1 MEFLFDNP
9 NIEIKIDEIENKNK
23 NDNILS
29 PFDIDIKLNNNNENG
44 MEIEEN
50 GEEEKEI
57 IENQDKNNL
66 TNYTLNLFFKLDDYY
81 LVNQIKIMK
90 NNNFDKNIK
99 INDIKFKNINTKE
112 WEEAYYY
119 APDTKDIIL
128 DSNESI
134 TIFSVGL
141 TNNIHLSLLIN
152 EIEKNQKDLI
162 LKEIKDSI
170 LKIIIHSQYIYSI
183 PNSTILM
190 TLLNLKNYFL
200 NYSSYNHIPIE
211 EQPKSIIHNYLC
223 SLFLTSIAMI
233 QSRLY
238 IQSSELLK
246 TLQNFI
252 LQNQKNVDVINFCK
266 IFFEI
271 DKSETEIIKICI
283 IKIELVKS
291 LCMFEHGHIHIF
303 LNCLKHCVKV
313 NDKNDYSWIS
323 ETVSFN
329 KVNELVSDKY
339 YIQNFLQKYGDKIS
353 DLITRY
359 LTNKSEIIKFSI
371 LKIVEFIIDY
381 NPLILFKYLDNIVY
395 FLFKTSYYTNDNFSK
410 NNNNQNSMNVN
421 CKLSEVFEENE
432 IIFPQKLYESFI
444 SNNSKPHKLQ
454 SKEIF
459 KENSKNKN
467 SISQVLQKQINYTIL
482 TITTNI
488 PSFDDEIIINILDKV
503 SSFLFEI
510 LRTTD
515 KDNVV
520 YIFSINLLKKCYETI
535 TYNISTND
543 LISLFILGLKNN
555 IKDLFKEYLSF
566 QTITNSNKVN
576 RKSSKEAKES
586 IQAITA
592 KNNVMNTLCNTSA
605 LIENSKIG
613 NLLILIL
620 DKVSDYNINSDNS
633 IFIDIAEY
641 ISTLIFFLKDDEVEN
656 ENEKDF
662 AIFYLYLLLEL
673 CLLVNF
679 PNEKLDIKRRIC
691 ELSKYESESQNE
703 VNVTTMKFIE
713 ILFNLENFTL
723 FNKKSYILFE
733 ITLDILTKIKML
745 YDTNNEIFSYEKFF
759 LPQYKSLNVYLEN
772 GIFSDNIQY
781 LIKTIPL
788 CEMKNDEFIIAFKN
802 IFSKFL
808 KNFENFYTE
817 ESFLLSTQF
826 LDKIKF
832 FIDKAVFEEITQAIV
847 NKSHYKG
854 NPFKQYY
861 NKYFELI
868 FDFPQYFQ
876 FLIETI
882 ITQLNQYI
890 ENVSKYKEN
899 KTKFKTFYVKFID
912 FLEIIRKFYEFVKN
926 KNVEDED
933 IDKYSLFNNKNII
946 ELIISTVK
954 IADDTVISKIDSLIN
969 ENLNLY
975 EFDAPKDNEN
985 EMINKIFLI
994 ANTLS
999 DYFKEVNKRENIF
1012 LFSENLNLMIKMINL
1027 FIKFDDFYSE
1037 KTQLFLKYF
1046 DSLNLDFID
1055 KIKLKPVYH
1064 ILMNLYEIIIIP
1076 IQYIQYLEND
1086 IKKGYSSMLIEI
1098 FTHQFKSSDEI
1109 KNYFALEMILKLF
1122 SIEIFCQEVTL
1133 NLELIAG
1140 IKNYLN
1146 QSFEK
1151 EELSWIDILFDKII
1165 KFLKHKNFK
1174 IVLLCHFII
1183 SLLVPENMHSKFDE
1197 KIKLI
1202 IKDFTWISNQEI
1214 LDLYFFIRE
1223 KIRFPKKSQK
1233 KPEDYMKE
1241 NSFYP
1246 IDNKGEYDKKEI
1258 NVDEIDDDDENEEE
1272 NEEDEILDSDELI
1285 QKEINKNK
1293 NENNKNEIT
1302 TNNNQNNSN
1311 VNNKNKNIESSSK
1324 DDDDN
1329 LTLEDLGVVEVD
1341 DNIFDNFDEANIP
1354 VLKKNRERCKGYTPL

>member
-9 NIEIKIDEIENKNK
+9 NIEIKLDEIDNKNT

-29 PFDIDIKLNNNNENG
+29 PFDIDIKLNNNNENDTDIKDNK
-44 MEIEEN
+44 EEEN
-50 GEEEKEI
+50 EL
-57 IENQDKNNL
+57 IENHEKRNL
-66 TNYTLNLFFKLDDYY
+66 TQYSLNLFFKLDDYY
-81 LVNQIKIMK
+81 LINQIKIMK
-90 NNNFDKNIK
+90 NNNFEQNIK
-99 INDIKFKNINTKE
+99 INEIKFKNINTKE
-112 WEEAYYY
+112 WEEAYFY

-128 DSNESI
+128 NTNESI

-152 EIEKNQKDLI
+152 NKEKNQKDLI
-162 LKEIKDSI
+162 LREIKDSI
-170 LKIIIHSQYIYSI
+170 LKFMIHSQYIYSI

-200 NYSSYNHIPIE
+200 NYSSYNHIPVE
-211 EQPKSIIHNYLC
+211 DQPKSIIHNYLC

-252 LQNQKNVDVINFCK
+252 LQNEKNSDVINFCK

-271 DKSETEIIKICI
+271 YNNETEIIKICI

-313 NDKNDYSWIS
+313 NDKNDFSWLS

-395 FLFKTSYYTNDNFSK
+395 FLFKTSYYINDNFSK
-410 NNNNQNSMNVN
+410 INNNQNSINVN
-421 CKLSEVFEENE
+421 SKLSEIFEENE

-444 SNNSKPHKLQ
+444 SNNSKQHKLQ
-454 SKEIF
+454 SKENF
-459 KENSKNKN
+459 KENSKN
-467 SISQVLQKQINYTIL
+467 SISQVLQKQIDYTIL

-566 QTITNSNKVN
+566 QTITNTNKVN

-592 KNNVMNTLCNTSA
+592 KNNVMNSLCNTSGI
-605 LIENSKIG
+605 IENSKIG

-620 DKVSDYNINSDNS
+620 DKVSDYNINSNNS
-633 IFIDIAEY
+633 FFIDISEY

-832 FIDKAVFEEITQAIV
+832 FIDKTVFEEITQAIV
-847 NKSHYKG
+847 NKSYYKG

-861 NKYFELI
+861 YKYFELI
-868 FDFPQYFQ
+868 FDFPQY
-876 FLIETI
+876 
-882 ITQLNQYI
+882 LN
-890 ENVSKYKEN
+890 
-899 KTKFKTFYVKFID
+899 F
-912 FLEIIRKFYEFVKN
+912 
-926 KNVEDED
+926 
-933 IDKYSLFNNKNII
+933 
-946 ELIISTVK
+946 
-954 IADDTVISKIDSLIN
+954 
-969 ENLNLY
+969 
-975 EFDAPKDNEN
+975 
-985 EMINKIFLI
+985 
-994 ANTLS
+994 
-999 DYFKEVNKRENIF
+999 
-1012 LFSENLNLMIKMINL
+1012 
-1027 FIKFDDFYSE
+1027 
-1037 KTQLFLKYF
+1037 
-1046 DSLNLDFID
+1046 
-1055 KIKLKPVYH
+1055 
-1064 ILMNLYEIIIIP
+1064 
-1076 IQYIQYLEND
+1076 
-1086 IKKGYSSMLIEI
+1086 
-1098 FTHQFKSSDEI
+1098 
-1109 KNYFALEMILKLF
+1109 
-1122 SIEIFCQEVTL
+1122 
-1133 NLELIAG
+1133 
-1140 IKNYLN
+1140 
-1146 QSFEK
+1146 
-1151 EELSWIDILFDKII
+1151 
-1165 KFLKHKNFK
+1165 
-1174 IVLLCHFII
+1174 
-1183 SLLVPENMHSKFDE
+1183 
-1197 KIKLI
+1197 
-1202 IKDFTWISNQEI
+1202 
-1214 LDLYFFIRE
+1214 
-1223 KIRFPKKSQK
+1223 
-1233 KPEDYMKE
+1233 
-1241 NSFYP
+1241 
-1246 IDNKGEYDKKEI
+1246 
-1258 NVDEIDDDDENEEE
+1258 
-1272 NEEDEILDSDELI
+1272 
-1285 QKEINKNK
+1285 
-1293 NENNKNEIT
+1293 
-1302 TNNNQNNSN
+1302 
-1311 VNNKNKNIESSSK
+1311 
-1324 DDDDN
+1324 
-1329 LTLEDLGVVEVD
+1329 
-1341 DNIFDNFDEANIP
+1341 
-1354 VLKKNRERCKGYTPL
+1354 

>member
-1 MEFLFDNP
+1 M
-9 NIEIKIDEIENKNK
+9 
-23 NDNILS
+23 
-29 PFDIDIKLNNNNENG
+29 
-44 MEIEEN
+44 
-50 GEEEKEI
+50 
-57 IENQDKNNL
+57 
-66 TNYTLNLFFKLDDYY
+66 
-81 LVNQIKIMK
+81 
-90 NNNFDKNIK
+90 
-99 INDIKFKNINTKE
+99 
-112 WEEAYYY
+112 
-119 APDTKDIIL
+119 
-128 DSNESI
+128 
-134 TIFSVGL
+134 
-141 TNNIHLSLLIN
+141 
-152 EIEKNQKDLI
+152 
-162 LKEIKDSI
+162 
-170 LKIIIHSQYIYSI
+170 IHSQYIYSI

-200 NYSSYNHIPIE
+200 NYSSYNHIPVE
-211 EQPKSIIHNYLC
+211 DQPKSIIHNYLC

-252 LQNQKNVDVINFCK
+252 LQNEKNSDVINFCK

-271 DKSETEIIKICI
+271 YNNETEIIKICI

-313 NDKNDYSWIS
+313 NDKNDFSWLS

-395 FLFKTSYYTNDNFSK
+395 FLFKTSYYINDNFSK
-410 NNNNQNSMNVN
+410 INNNQNSINVN
-421 CKLSEVFEENE
+421 SKLSEIFEENE

-444 SNNSKPHKLQ
+444 SNNSKQHKLQ
-454 SKEIF
+454 SKENF

-543 LISLFILGLKNN
+543 LISLFILGIKNN

-566 QTITNSNKVN
+566 QTITNTNKVN

-592 KNNVMNTLCNTSA
+592 KNNVMNSLCNTSGI
-605 LIENSKIG
+605 IENSKIG

-620 DKVSDYNINSDNS
+620 DKVSDYNINSNNS
-633 IFIDIAEY
+633 FFIDISEY

-759 LPQYKSLNVYLEN
+759 YP
-772 GIFSDNIQY
+772 NI
-781 LIKTIPL
+781 
-788 CEMKNDEFIIAFKN
+788 N
-802 IFSKFL
+802 
-808 KNFENFYTE
+808 
-817 ESFLLSTQF
+817 
-826 LDKIKF
+826 
-832 FIDKAVFEEITQAIV
+832 
-847 NKSHYKG
+847 H
-854 NPFKQYY
+854 
-861 NKYFELI
+861 
-868 FDFPQYFQ
+868 
-876 FLIETI
+876 
-882 ITQLNQYI
+882 
-890 ENVSKYKEN
+890 
-899 KTKFKTFYVKFID
+899 
-912 FLEIIRKFYEFVKN
+912 
-926 KNVEDED
+926 
-933 IDKYSLFNNKNII
+933 
-946 ELIISTVK
+946 
-954 IADDTVISKIDSLIN
+954 
-969 ENLNLY
+969 
-975 EFDAPKDNEN
+975 
-985 EMINKIFLI
+985 
-994 ANTLS
+994 
-999 DYFKEVNKRENIF
+999 
-1012 LFSENLNLMIKMINL
+1012 
-1027 FIKFDDFYSE
+1027 
-1037 KTQLFLKYF
+1037 
-1046 DSLNLDFID
+1046 
-1055 KIKLKPVYH
+1055 
-1064 ILMNLYEIIIIP
+1064 
-1076 IQYIQYLEND
+1076 
-1086 IKKGYSSMLIEI
+1086 
-1098 FTHQFKSSDEI
+1098 
-1109 KNYFALEMILKLF
+1109 
-1122 SIEIFCQEVTL
+1122 
-1133 NLELIAG
+1133 
-1140 IKNYLN
+1140 
-1146 QSFEK
+1146 
-1151 EELSWIDILFDKII
+1151 
-1165 KFLKHKNFK
+1165 
-1174 IVLLCHFII
+1174 
-1183 SLLVPENMHSKFDE
+1183 
-1197 KIKLI
+1197 
-1202 IKDFTWISNQEI
+1202 
-1214 LDLYFFIRE
+1214 
-1223 KIRFPKKSQK
+1223 
-1233 KPEDYMKE
+1233 
-1241 NSFYP
+1241 
-1246 IDNKGEYDKKEI
+1246 
-1258 NVDEIDDDDENEEE
+1258 
-1272 NEEDEILDSDELI
+1272 
-1285 QKEINKNK
+1285 
-1293 NENNKNEIT
+1293 
-1302 TNNNQNNSN
+1302 
-1311 VNNKNKNIESSSK
+1311 
-1324 DDDDN
+1324 
-1329 LTLEDLGVVEVD
+1329 
-1341 DNIFDNFDEANIP
+1341 
-1354 VLKKNRERCKGYTPL
+1354 

>member
-1 MEFLFDNP
+1 MEFFLDSP
-9 NIEIKIDEIENKNK
+9 NVEIKVDEIENNQ
-23 NDNILS
+23 DNIIS
-29 PFDIDIKLNNNNENG
+29 PLDIDIKLNNKNEEE
-44 MEIEEN
+44 EIEKEEN
-50 GEEEKEI
+50 EKEEEEEEI
-57 IENQDKNNL
+57 EIKTSNM
-66 TNYTLNLFFKLDDYY
+66 NYSLNLYFKFDDFY
-81 LVNQIKIMK
+81 LVNQIKLFI
-90 NNNFDKNIK
+90 NNELQNYIK
-99 INDIKFKNINTKE
+99 INKIKFRNINTKE
-112 WEEAYYY
+112 WEDAYFY
-119 APDTKDIIL
+119 APDTKDKIL
-128 DSNESI
+128 KSNDSI

-141 TNNIHLSLLIN
+141 TNNVNISLIINKKEKYKSTLI
-152 EIEKNQKDLI
+152 I
-162 LKEIKDSI
+162 KEIKDSI
-170 LKIIIHSQYIYSI
+170 SRILIHAQYIYTI
-183 PNSTILM
+183 PNSTMLM
-190 TLLNLKNYFL
+190 TLINLKNYFL
-200 NYSSYNHIPIE
+200 NYSSYNHILIE
-211 EQPKSIIHNYLC
+211 NQPKSIIHNYLG
-223 SLFLTSIAMI
+223 SLFLSSIAMI
-233 QSRLY
+233 QSRLF
-238 IQSSELLK
+238 IQSSELLT

-252 LQNQKNVDVINFCK
+252 LKNENNSDVIDFCK

-271 DKSETEIIKICI
+271 DKNEYQIIKICI

-291 LCMFEHGHIHIF
+291 LCMFEHGHIHIY
-303 LNCLKHCVKV
+303 LNCLKHCIKV
-313 NDKNDYSWIS
+313 NEKNDFSWIK

-395 FLFKTSYYTNDNFSK
+395 FLFKTSYSCSDNYK
-410 NNNNQNSMNVN
+410 NSSQNALNSPN
-421 CKLSEVFEENE
+421 KLSEVFEENDLM
-432 IIFPQKLYESFI
+432 FPQKLFESFI
-444 SNNSKPHKLQ
+444 NNNSKIHKLQ
-454 SKEIF
+454 SKESF
-459 KENSKNKN
+459 KDNSVPKSKN
-467 SISQVLQKQINYTIL
+467 SISQVLQTQIKYTIL
-482 TITTNI
+482 TITSNI
-488 PSFDDEIIINILDKV
+488 PSFNDEIIINILDKV

-515 KDNVV
+515 KENVV
-520 YIFSINLLKKCYETI
+520 YIFSINLLKKCFETI

-543 LISLFILGLKNN
+543 LISLFILGIKSN

-566 QTITNSNKVN
+566 QKITNSNKIN

-586 IQAITA
+586 IQATTA
-592 KNNVMNTLCNTSA
+592 KNNVMNALFNTSG
-605 LIENSKIG
+605 LIENSKLG

-641 ISTLIFFLKDDEVEN
+641 ISTLIFFLKDDENDN

-662 AIFYLYLLLEL
+662 AIFYIYLLLEL
-673 CLLVNF
+673 CILVNF
-679 PNEKLDIKRRIC
+679 PKEKFNIKKKIC
-691 ELSKYESESQNE
+691 ELSKYESEKENE
-703 VNVTTMKFIE
+703 VNLSTNKFIE
-713 ILFNLENFTL
+713 ILFNLETFTL
-723 FNKKSYILFE
+723 SNKKSYILFE

-745 YDTNNEIFSYEKFF
+745 YDTNNELFSYEKFF
-759 LPQYKSLNVYLEN
+759 LPQYKTLNVFLEN

-788 CEMKNDEFIIAFKN
+788 CEMKDEDFIVIFKN
-802 IFSKFL
+802 IFFKFL

-832 FIDKAVFEEITQAIV
+832 FIDKSLFDEITQAIV

-868 FDFPQYFQ
+868 FEFPQYFQ
-876 FLIETI
+876 YLTETI
-882 ITQLNQYI
+882 ISQLNQYN
-890 ENVSKYKEN
+890 ENVSKYKKN
-899 KTKFKTFYVKFID
+899 KNKFKTFYIKFID
-912 FLEIIRKFYEFVKN
+912 FLEILRKFYEFVKN
-926 KNVEDED
+926 KNIEDEE
-933 IDKYSLFNNKNII
+933 IDKYSLFNNKDII
-946 ELIISTVK
+946 ELIISTVQ
-954 IADDTVISKIDSLIN
+954 IADDTIISKIDSLIN

-975 EFDAPKDNEN
+975 EFEPSKDNET

-994 ANTLS
+994 ANSLS
-999 DYFKEVNKRENIF
+999 EYFKQVNKRENIF
-1012 LFSENLNLMIKMINL
+1012 LFTDNLNLMIKMINL
-1027 FIKFDDFYSE
+1027 FLKFDDYYSE

-1055 KIKLKPVYH
+1055 RIKLKPVYY
-1064 ILMNLYEIIIIP
+1064 ILINLYEILIIP
-1076 IQYIQYLEND
+1076 IQYIQYLKND

-1098 FTHQFKSSDEI
+1098 FSHQLKSSDEI

-1140 IKNYLN
+1140 IKKYLN
-1146 QSFEK
+1146 ESYEK

-1183 SLLVPENMHSKFDE
+1183 SLLVPENLHLKFEE
-1197 KIKLI
+1197 KIKVI

-1223 KIRFPKKSQK
+1223 KIRFPKKSEK

-1241 NSFYP
+1241 NNFHQ
-1246 IDNKGEYDKKEI
+1246 IDNKGYVEKEI
-1258 NVDEIDDDDENEEE
+1258 NVDEIDDEEEIEEE
-1272 NEEDEILDSDELI
+1272 NEEDEIIDSDELI

-1293 NENNKNEIT
+1293 NENDKNEISK
-1302 TNNNQNNSN
+1302 NNFQNNEN
-1311 VNNKNKNIESSSK
+1311 LNNKNNRIKTIESLTK

-1354 VLKKNRERCKGYTPL
+1354 VLKRNRERCKGYTPL